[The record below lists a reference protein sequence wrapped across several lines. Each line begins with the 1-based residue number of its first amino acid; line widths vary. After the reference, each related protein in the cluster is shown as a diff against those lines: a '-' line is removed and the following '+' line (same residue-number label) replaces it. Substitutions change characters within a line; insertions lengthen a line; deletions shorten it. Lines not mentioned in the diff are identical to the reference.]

1 MSQKNP
7 VNLKLFLSKQL
18 SIIDFC
24 IFNRSIKFHN
34 KKMLQKQLNIS
45 SVTRNCSLPT
55 FTFHETFTNLI
66 QYELSQEE
74 SDLLKAGYTSLSKS
88 INNFKSEEAKNQI
101 IAHLFILPTLL
112 ICSTTN
118 LLYVTDTMSRP
129 QLTKCE
135 KK

>member
-101 IAHLFILPTLL
+101 IAHP
-112 ICSTTN
+112 
-118 LLYVTDTMSRP
+118 LYLANSSYMFNYKPSLRNRYYVKIATYKT
-129 QLTKCE
+129 
-135 KK
+135 